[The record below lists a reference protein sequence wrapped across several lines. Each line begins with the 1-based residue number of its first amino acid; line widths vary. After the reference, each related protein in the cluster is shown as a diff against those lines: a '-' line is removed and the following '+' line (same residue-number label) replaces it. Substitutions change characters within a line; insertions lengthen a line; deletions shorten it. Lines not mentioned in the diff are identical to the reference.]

1 PPRAAAEVLAV
12 GAAEGVG
19 ARVAAGEGD
28 GFDVGVGGGEH
39 GAGLVEAQAAEQRA
53 GRLAVATGK
62 LADEV
67 LATDAAFFGDALEV
81 DRRAKVAA
89 QVVVA
94 ELDGVAGAGAVNLFT
109 VEGDEQAVD
118 QLGLVEMVAE
128 GAPGKALM
136 EFAVKRA
143 GLGGVGQADDRA
155 EIPPQAVEQRSEAG
169 DVYGHITQSIRFGG
183 VLRVTVGGGLVVGEK
198 HGVAGRHVVRAAVVG
213 KPT

>member
-1 PPRAAAEVLAV
+1 
-12 GAAEGVG
+12 
-19 ARVAAGEGD
+19 
-28 GFDVGVGGGEH
+28 
-39 GAGLVEAQAAEQRA
+39 
-53 GRLAVATGK
+53 
-62 LADEV
+62 
-67 LATDAAFFGDALEV
+67 DALEV

-183 VLRVTVGGGLVVGEK
+183 VLRVTVCGGLVVGEK

-213 KPT
+213 KPTAPSDRLLNGDHVRAAAIDVAIAVGGGDAHLVVGVYHPGKNNLGHVCSSQIAH